1 MKRNEVKS
9 NIENILPIST
19 TTIIDNSPVLTSKYP
34 ILGSLSVVTSN
45 LKKYSMHLIKINNMM
60 KELTCILEDNEIE
73 MNIECWGDRGN
84 RKLIKIP
91 SSGHL
96 RYDRFKQNLK
106 VIIL

>member
-1 MKRNEVKS
+1 MKRNEVKT
-9 NIENILPIST
+9 NIENTVPIST
-19 TTIIDNSPVLTSKYP
+19 TTIIDNSPVLISKYP
-34 ILGSLSVVTSN
+34 ILGSSFVVTSN
-45 LKKYSMHLIKINNMM
+45 LKNYPMHLIKIKNMM

-73 MNIECWGDRGN
+73 MNIECWGGRGN

-96 RYDRFKQNLK
+96 RYDRSKQNLK